1 MHFISAILFVAMTV
15 SSSVQEPYSNEWNKK
30 STLTSDRRIELPG
43 VVLEPGTYVI
53 RLKQATE
60 NRSLVEICNQDESQV
75 LGTVL
80 AVPDLAQRPDDNS
93 EFTFFNVPQTR
104 PEPVHTWFYSGDP
117 IGLEFVYP
125 RTRAREIARTAD
137 AHVMASN
144 SINGND
150 VIVAVTP
157 NGTEVV
163 IDNPIK
169 TAREKPKQ

>member
-1 MHFISAILFVAMTV
+1 MHFISTILAVAMTLG
-15 SSSVQEPYSNEWNKK
+15 SALQDPYSNEWNKK
-30 STLTSDRRIELPG
+30 STLTADRRLELPG

-53 RLKQATE
+53 RLKEGSET
-60 NRSLVEICNQDESQV
+60 RSLVEICNQDESQV
-75 LGTVL
+75 IGTVL
-80 AVPDLAQRPDDNS
+80 AVPDLAQRPDDSS
-93 EFTFFNVPQTR
+93 EFTFFNVPQTS
-104 PEPVHTWFYSGDP
+104 PEPVHTWFFSGDP

-125 RTRAREIARTAD
+125 KTRAKEIARLAD

-144 SINGND
+144 SISKAD